1 MKDKWVITL
10 NTFEHN
16 LLINGFN
23 EFRNKLLSE
32 GKPTEDVDRLLLKII
47 DPPNLKEKRRAVYEA
62 R

>member
-23 EFRNKLLSE
+23 EFRNKLLM
-32 GKPTEDVDRLLLKII
+32 KA
-47 DPPNLKEKRRAVYEA
+47 NRRKMLTDCF
-62 R
+62 